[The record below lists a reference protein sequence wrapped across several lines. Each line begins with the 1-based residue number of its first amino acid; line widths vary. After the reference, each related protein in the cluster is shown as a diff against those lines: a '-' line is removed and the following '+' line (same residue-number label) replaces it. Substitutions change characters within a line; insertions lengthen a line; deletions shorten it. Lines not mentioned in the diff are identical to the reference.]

1 MAHLAGGAPVRF
13 RRTEDGK
20 WQQTGTSAPP
30 AEVWWRQGEWIVLKV
45 PGYSDYAGGGETIYL
60 PAEFTF
66 GTVASEDEREMT
78 LRLVGGFPATP
89 QGRRSQWA
97 PSGTVREG

>member
-1 MAHLAGGAPVRF
+1 MTRAGQTTRY
-13 RRTEDGK
+13 RRTENGK
-20 WQQTGTSAPP
+20 WKETGTSTPP
-30 AEVWWRQGEWIVLKV
+30 VEVWWRRDEWIALKV